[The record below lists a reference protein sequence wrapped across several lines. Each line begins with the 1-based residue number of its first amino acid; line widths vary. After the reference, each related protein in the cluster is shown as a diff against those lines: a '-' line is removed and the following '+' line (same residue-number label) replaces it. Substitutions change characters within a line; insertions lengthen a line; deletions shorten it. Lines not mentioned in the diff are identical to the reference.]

1 MREALIL
8 TAATATTFGFAW
20 LLRLVGSRSGKP
32 FGRLAS
38 LAVATVVGSVLIS
51 FAGREAMF
59 IAVEVVIYIVVIAFA
74 AAAWLVASE
83 LRGTNG

>member
-1 MREALIL
+1 
-8 TAATATTFGFAW
+8 
-20 LLRLVGSRSGKP
+20 
-32 FGRLAS
+32 

-51 FAGREAMF
+51 FVGREAMF

-83 LRGTNG
+83 LRGTHG